1 MAKELVFQGA
11 GAGPTRAA
19 QYIRMSTEH
28 QRYSPDNQRIAI
40 AAFAAYRGFEIVRTY
55 EDSGKSGLT
64 LSGRPALKQ
73 MLSDV
78 LSGTADFDT
87 ILVLDVS
94 RWGRFQNTDQA
105 AHYEFMCR
113 DAGVAVLYC
122 TESFE
127 NDGAALSSIIKHMKR
142 VMAAEYSRE
151 LSGRVSRAQRY
162 QASLGFKQGCPCP
175 LGLRR
180 QVVDEAGRPVRILR
194 SGERKALSTYKVVFA
209 HGPAKEVAL
218 VQQIFA
224 LFVRDNLGLVD
235 IADWLNKRKYK
246 QPNGAPWS
254 SGVVKNLLRNELYAG
269 RYVFGRKRNNLGQRK
284 AAAEIDWAKADV
296 LPPIVTNEI
305 FEAVQ
310 RKFEARKR
318 YSSDDLVRG
327 LSRLLAEK
335 GRLNRRLIREC
346 PYLPIPNTLVARF
359 GTMAAA
365 YRTVNYV
372 YPPQDPRNA
381 DGDRF
386 SDEELL
392 ELARCIHRDKGYLDS
407 KALDENPATPNYRRY
422 QRRFGGIRN
431 VLALLGLDSEVGS
444 ERTLAIQRWRDGEG
458 ERPQQRAGR
467 HLNADGSEL
476 SLEQLLDHLRRILK
490 KHGHLS
496 NQLINADASSPAS
509 TYFASRFGGLM
520 KAYASVGYH
529 SSRSEISLAA
539 VDRGRRVRTPRIN
552 SSRRAKPPPLK

>member
-1 MAKELVFQGA
+1 MAKELIFQGP

-19 QYIRMSTEH
+19 EYIRMSTEH

-40 AAFAAYRGFEIVRTY
+40 AAFAAYRGYEIVRTY
-55 EDSGKSGLT
+55 QDSGKSGLT

-78 LSGTADFDT
+78 LSGAADFQT

-113 DAGVAVLYC
+113 DAGVAVHYC

-162 QASLGFKQGCPCP
+162 QASLGFKQGSRCP

-180 QVVDEAGRPVRILR
+180 QVIDEEGKPVMILQ
-194 SGERKALSTYKVVFA
+194 SGERKALSTHKVIYA

-218 VQQIFA
+218 VQRIF
-224 LFVRDNLGLVD
+224 GLYVHD
-235 IADWLNKRKYK
+235 DLSLVNVAGWLNKRKHK
-246 QPNGAPWS
+246 QPNGKPWS
-254 SGVVKNLLRNELYAG
+254 SHVIKNLLRNELYVG
-269 RYVFGRKRNNLGQRK
+269 RYIFGRKRNNLGQRA
-284 AAAEIDWAKADV
+284 AAAETDWAKAEV
-296 LPPIVTNEI
+296 LVPIVTNEI
-305 FEAVQ
+305 FEAAQ
-310 RKFEARKR
+310 TKFRARKY
-318 YSSDDLVRG
+318 YSSDELVNG
-327 LSRLLAEK
+327 LSQLLAEK
-335 GRLNRRLIREC
+335 GRLNRRLIQEC
-346 PYLPIPNTLVARF
+346 PYLPIPKTLVERF

-372 YPPQDPRNA
+372 LPPQDPRNA
-381 DGDRF
+381 NGDRF

-392 ELARCIHRDKGYLDS
+392 EIARSIYCDKGYLDP
-407 KALDENPATPNYRRY
+407 KALDENPATPNYRYY

-431 VLALLGLDSEVGS
+431 VLALLGLDSKVDPQ
-444 ERTLAIQRWRDGEG
+444 RTAALQRWRNGDGKI
-458 ERPQQRAGR
+458 PQVRKAAR
-467 HLNADGSEL
+467 HLNADGSVL
-476 SLEQLLDHLRRILK
+476 SSEQLLNHLRRIWK
-490 KHGHLS
+490 KQGHLT
-496 NQLINADASSPAS
+496 NEIIKADAPSPDWS
-509 TYFASRFGGLM
+509 YYASRFGGLM
-520 KAYASVGYH
+520 KAYALIGYH
-529 SSRSEISLAA
+529 STRKEIAHAA
-539 VDRGRRVRTPRIN
+539 ADRGKQARTPRGK
-552 SSRRAKPPPLK
+552 SSRR